1 MTSRHAE
8 VEQVWARDGRVLVIG
23 RIVDAA
29 PSPPARTTATLT
41 LTNRDRPGLVL
52 SCPATVDD
60 GRFHAAFPVE
70 LVVSAVSSR
79 RIDGRQVWDLHLR
92 LPGDPEPLRVG
103 RHLDD
108 IPDKKKIMTFP
119 AQTGEAGTGA
129 VSVKPYYTMM
139 QNLSLIS
146 RPVHA

>member
-8 VEQVWARDGRVLVIG
+8 VEQVWPRDGRVLVMG
-23 RIVDAA
+23 RIVGAA
-29 PSPPARTTATLT
+29 PAPPPGTTAILT

-52 SCPATVDD
+52 SCPATVDGD
-60 GRFHAAFPVE
+60 RFEAAFPVE
-70 LVVSAVSSR
+70 LVVSAVASR
-79 RIDGRQVWDLHLR
+79 RIDGRQVWDLHLT
-92 LPGDPEPLRVG
+92 LPGDPEPLRLG

-108 IPDKKKIMTFP
+108 ISDKKKVMTFP
-119 AQTGEAGTGA
+119 AQTGEAPTGA
-129 VSVKPYYTMM
+129 VSVKPYYTVM